1 MSVFWSHQRGVY
13 AFLGRGAS
21 WGSDI
26 LCCHRKEVQPHAVRV
41 WILNSTRASFIG
53 TWSYNDVT
61 RKYGRRHAPSSLNY
75 TSHFN
80 ILCTAFVS
88 INGDKFLRLSHHWKR
103 NVSEM
108 ILNQGVIFTLP
119 SFSSASKSKC
129 SCWLTNLWLI
139 ASFGLGVTVTSLWMN
154 RMWSI
159 SCSPQV
165 KSDFAL

>member
-1 MSVFWSHQRGVY
+1 MDGSFSYLRQPRVRSHALGVGGVCLTTGSTAEVRCYAVATLYEKISIYNLLSVRPTQW
-13 AFLGRGAS
+13 
-21 WGSDI
+21 
-26 LCCHRKEVQPHAVRV
+26 
-41 WILNSTRASFIG
+41 NTR
-53 TWSYNDVT
+53 
-61 RKYGRRHAPSSLNY
+61 
-75 TSHFN
+75 